1 MQGAARGAPDED
13 PAGGAATGADTTLR
27 ALEPRDPAAP
37 PGGPPEAWGRRTVA
51 SYVAAFGPGPAWD
64 ELVRWPP
71 DAFAVASLVLDHA
84 EAYRFVVAPPPGR
97 SWPALPGWNE
107 AVSAAAAAW
116 RAASGRPRGEP
127 PPLVQDAW
135 DAVMRRRETPLAAV
149 RSGEAWELVS
159 ALLTLHAAADEACA
173 RVVSGHEA
181 APRSFEGLA
190 RRRLRARGSL
200 ARLSPTRVR
209 ILPKTAFSPQGITIR
224 SLSRHLALS
233 YEAVEVRWR
242 TVEPRHG
249 PPGRE
254 HALVLVPW
262 PLRVDARDFRPV
274 TVPALGNMDVDR
286 FGFFEYAPEPADR
299 GRGPAEVVAA
309 ALEGAGE
316 VDAVVLPE
324 GAVLPGETG
333 ELERVLEERGAS
345 LLVAGV
351 REPAAAGSFGRN
363 YLHFGV
369 RAEAGWERWEQDK
382 HHRWCLDG
390 PQIRQYRLTRSLDPR
405 KLWWEAIDLRER
417 ALHVVD
423 LGGGVTAAPLVC
435 EDLARLDEVADV
447 VRRLGPSLV
456 VALLLDGP
464 QLASRWASRY
474 SSILAD
480 EPGSTVLTLTSL
492 GMAARCRAG
501 GRPPSR
507 VVAHWNN
514 RADGL
519 RELALAPG
527 AVALL
532 LTAAVERRTLWTAD
546 GRRHADVPGLRLA
559 GVRQLSARR
568 RAATARRASRG
579 AGAGRARGS
588 RRSP

>member
-1 MQGAARGAPDED
+1 MQGRARGAPGRNR
-13 PAGGAATGADTTLR
+13 PPGPRRARTRRCAPSSRATR
-27 ALEPRDPAAP
+27 PRRPAAP
-37 PGGPPEAWGRRTVA
+37 REAWGRRTVA

-84 EAYRFVVAPPPGR
+84 EAYRFVVAPHPGR
-97 SWPALPGWNE
+97 SWPALPGRNE

-127 PPLVQDAW
+127 PALVRDAW
-135 DAVMRRRETPLAAV
+135 DAVMR
-149 RSGEAWELVS
+149 
-159 ALLTLHAAADEACA
+159 
-173 RVVSGHEA
+173 
-181 APRSFEGLA
+181 
-190 RRRLRARGSL
+190 
-200 ARLSPTRVR
+200 
-209 ILPKTAFSPQGITIR
+209 
-224 SLSRHLALS
+224 
-233 YEAVEVRWR
+233 RWR

-254 HALVLVPW
+254 HAFVLVPW

-333 ELERVLEERGAS
+333 ELEAVLEEHGAS

-351 REPAAAGSFGRN
+351 REPAAAGAFGRN

-369 RAEAGWERWEQDK
+369 RAAAGWERWEQDK

-447 VRRLGPSLV
+447 VRRIGPSLV

-492 GMAARCRAG
+492 GMAARCRPG

-568 RAATARRASRG
+568 RAAATARPASRG